1 MVLVDTLQ
9 LMPFYFLFL
18 VSKLNTFGLGVF
30 FAWHIFLMNDKII
43 LNRGS
48 KIMVKSDDI
57 NFGLL
62 GQVLTLMG
70 GKIWIMDMQELVQLN
85 KAMEIL

>member
-1 MVLVDTLQ
+1 
-9 LMPFYFLFL
+9 
-18 VSKLNTFGLGVF
+18 
-30 FAWHIFLMNDKII
+30 
-43 LNRGS
+43 
-48 KIMVKSDDI
+48 MVKSNDI